1 MILKNLNLINFENN
15 DAIDDFFFF
24 FFFEKTNELGMFE
37 CPNLTKFFFQVFN
50 RVKNGTKK
58 CLETQNSAN
67 H

>member
-15 DAIDDFFFF
+15 DAIDDFFF

-67 H
+67 N